1 MIKQLLSLS
10 LFGFLSLF
18 LYSQE
23 EELLNAYT
31 IPSEL
36 KTHANAIVRYDDIDI
51 DILAYNKMHFN
62 QKRIVTVLNREGD
75 TDLDAIYHYDKN
87 IDIKQLEARIY
98 NEAGNEIKKIKK
110 SDFKDVSAVGG
121 GTLYSDNRVKYLD
134 YTPIDY
140 PYTMVLDAK
149 IEYKSTAFIPVWRP
163 LGGYYVSTQFSDYL
177 ITNTSGVEI
186 KVKTSNFENYNIEK
200 PYDFHYSAKHLRAIQ
215 PEEYRP
221 NFFNYAPLLRV
232 ALTKFDME
240 GVQGV
245 NNNWED
251 FGKWMYDELLTGTDR
266 IPENV
271 KIEIRHL
278 TEGVNDKLE
287 RAKIVYQYMQNKTRY
302 ISVQV
307 GIGGWKPM
315 LASDVD
321 RLGYADCKGLSN
333 YTKALLHEVGVE
345 AFYTVIYGDN
355 NIRNIDR
362 EFSAVQG
369 NHVILSIPNGDE
381 NVWLECTSQTNP
393 FGFIAGFT
401 DDRDVL
407 LITSEGGKIKHT
419 RSYSKDENLQLT
431 KANVELKA
439 DGSIIGEVNIKTY
452 GYQYALHDYI
462 ERKTAR
468 EQELYYKETY
478 WDYINNLSIDAMEI
492 VNDKDSIV
500 FTENIKLSAQN
511 YATKSG
517 NRLLFQPNVFNK
529 VTNTPTR
536 YKNRMLDFEIERG
549 FTDKDEFTVQ
559 LDSNLEIEAMPNDV
573 AIETKF
579 GSYNFSIKILSDNQL
594 LYKRIYVLNKGYY
607 SKEEYETFREFIL
620 NVAKYD
626 NTKIVL
632 LTKT

>member
-1 MIKQLLSLS
+1 MLKHLFSLIFVPLVTLVATAQDPNLL
-10 LFGFLSLF
+10 FA
-18 LYSQE
+18 
-23 EELLNAYT
+23 NT
-31 IPSEL
+31 IPLEL
-36 KTHANAIVRYDDIDI
+36 RVNANAVIRYDDINI
-51 DILAYNKMHFN
+51 DILAYNNMLFT
-62 QKRIVTVLNREGD
+62 QKRIVSVLNKEGN
-75 TDLDAIYHYDKN
+75 TDLEAFFHYDKN

-98 NEAGNEIKKIKK
+98 NEMGKEIKKIKRT
-110 SDFKDVSAVGG
+110 DFKDVSAVGD

-163 LGGYYVSTQFSDYL
+163 LGGYYVSTQYSDYN

-186 KVKTSNFENYNIEK
+186 RVKCSNFENYNIEK
-200 PYDFHYSAKHLRAIQ
+200 LNEFHYSAKHLIAIL

-221 NFFNYAPLLRV
+221 NFFTYAPLLRA

-240 GVQGV
+240 GVKGV

-251 FGKWMYDELLTGTDR
+251 FGKWMYDELLTGTEQ
-266 IPENV
+266 IPEDV
-271 KIEIRHL
+271 KKEVRYL

-333 YTKALLHEVGVE
+333 YTRALLNEVGVE
-345 AFYTVIYGDN
+345 AYYTVIYGDN
-355 NIRNIDR
+355 NIRDIDKD
-362 EFSAVQG
+362 FSAVQG
-369 NHVILSIPNGDE
+369 NHVILSIPNEDE

-407 LITSEGGKIKHT
+407 LITPEGGKIEHT
-419 RSYSKDENLQLT
+419 RSYSKDENLQHT
-431 KANVELKA
+431 KADIELKY
-439 DGSIIGEVNIKTY
+439 DGSIIGEVSIKTY

-468 EQELYYKETY
+468 DQELYYKERH

-492 VNDKDSIV
+492 VNDKDSVV
-500 FTENIKLSAQN
+500 FTENVKLSAQN

-517 NRLLFQPNVFNK
+517 NRLLFQPNAFNK
-529 VTNTPTR
+529 VTDTPAR

-549 FTDKDEFTVQ
+549 FTDKDEFTLQ

-573 AIETKF
+573 SIETKF
-579 GSYNFSIKILSDNQL
+579 GTYTFSITKLSENQL

-607 SKEEYETFREFIL
+607 AKEDYEAFREFKL

-626 NTKIVL
+626 KTKIVL